1 MNQEPQQRE
10 GLAATTPVALA
21 YATHEPPGEVG
32 AMAWAALGVAVAWFF
47 VPFLSLAALP
57 DAPAV
62 LISLVT
68 VVPLA
73 AIALGLAARRRT
85 RAAPSRRRR
94 GVAAAAIVLGCAEL
108 ALLGTGWLTPPLS
121 RGRESANR
129 VKCASN
135 LREIGQAI
143 LMYAQ
148 DHGGRFPAGFEHL
161 ITEEDLSSN
170 VFLCPSGISERAAGA
185 TTQEVVQSFLAD
197 PIHCS
202 YVYAGAN
209 LTRATTTP
217 AHVLAYEPLGNH
229 VGNPQGIHVLHGD
242 GTVRWYAAPQAK
254 RLIDELTKP

>member
-1 MNQEPQQRE
+1 MNQQPQQPD
-10 GLAATTPVALA
+10 ATHPGTPAPLP
-21 YATHEPPGEVG
+21 YATREPPGEVG
-32 AMAWAALGVAVAWFF
+32 AMAWAGLGVAVAWFF
-47 VPFLSLAALP
+47 ALFLSLAAFL
-57 DAPAV
+57 DAPAI
-62 LISLVT
+62 LFSLVMAF
-68 VVPLA
+68 PLA
-73 AIALGLAARRRT
+73 AIALGLAARRAG
-85 RAAPSRRRR
+85 AAPSRRGRA
-94 GVAAAAIVLGCAEL
+94 VAMAAIILGGAEL
-108 ALLGTGWLTPPLS
+108 ALLGAGWLLTPSLS
-121 RGRESANR
+121 RARESDNR

-143 LMYAQ
+143 RMYAQ

-161 ITEEDLSSN
+161 ITEEDLSSE
-170 VFLCPSGISERAAGA
+170 VFLCPSSAGERAAGA